1 MYQDYEN
8 SFTGA
13 AGVLSQDLGLP
24 GSSGAIG
31 TTESTNWIDI
41 GSGNAAKN
49 IGSGSPLQILVTV
62 TEAFTS
68 GGSGATVAIQPAL
81 SAADTGTSP
90 EELGTIAGGPI
101 AVASL
106 TAGKQYSFTL
116 PAIEPAYVAAGMRF
130 LGLNF
135 VIATATLT
143 AGMINAAITVDPQT
157 NS

>member
-8 SFTGA
+8 SFTGDS
-13 AGVLSQDLGLP
+13 AGLSQDLG
-24 GSSGAIG
+24 GASTG
-31 TTESTNWIDI
+31 PTASTNWIDI

-49 IGSGSPLQILVTV
+49 IGSGGPLQILVTV

-68 GGSGATVAIQPAL
+68 GGSATVAIQPAL
-81 SAADTGTSP
+81 SAAAAGTSP

-101 AVASL
+101 DVADL
-106 TAGKQYSFTL
+106 TEGKQYSFTL
-116 PAIEPAYVAAGMRF
+116 PAIEPAYVAAGMRY

-135 VIATATLT
+135 VVATAALT

-157 NS
+157 NG